1 MTDDSRALGY
11 KGNSIH
17 LVTDIHVIH
26 FRIDEE
32 DEGIHFSEES
42 YSEFIIGC
50 TGANR
55 DLDVDARE
63 LSSGD
68 KKSDDEL
75 VFFSTTTKTGRRVMH
90 PFASHSEW
98 L

>member
-1 MTDDSRALGY
+1 MTNDPRALAY

-42 YSEFIIGC
+42 NSEFII
-50 TGANR
+50 
-55 DLDVDARE
+55 
-63 LSSGD
+63 
-68 KKSDDEL
+68 
-75 VFFSTTTKTGRRVMH
+75 
-90 PFASHSEW
+90 
-98 L
+98 